1 MKKQEIIDA
10 ITKLNTLYDVCDEL
24 EQHGFGSDEYIIEMR
39 NTLNELSSFIVK
51 LKDEKPKVIGWRS

>member
-10 ITKLNTLYDVCDEL
+10 ITKLNTLYDVCDEI
-24 EQHGFGSDEYIIEMR
+24 EQHGFGSDEFNREMR

-51 LKDEKPKVIGWRS
+51 LKDEKPKVKGWRS